1 MTLLTRSAFL
11 AAVCGAALAFTTAG
25 CGSLSDSSESSSAFI
40 SSPIT
45 SLSRSSSPEIDY
57 REDVRDFTAAHIQ
70 AGGNVENLRSGL
82 GDVAAKHGIS
92 DWESNESTYRGIGQG
107 LAKAGY
113 SQVQADAFATVLT
126 QSEQQL
132 RWIQDGFAG
141 K

>member
-1 MTLLTRSAFL
+1 MRSSITASL
-11 AAVCGAALAFTTAG
+11 AAATCSAVLVAAAAG
-25 CGSLSDSSESSSAFI
+25 CGSLSESSESSSAII

-70 AGGNVENLRSGL
+70 AGGNVENLRRGL
-82 GDVAAKHGIS
+82 GEVAAKHGIS
-92 DWESNESTYRGIGQG
+92 DWETNESTFRGIGQG

-126 QSEQQL
+126 QSELHL
-132 RWIQDGFAG
+132 RWIQDGFTG